1 MLKKGDKVRIRNLS
15 KEERYGA
22 KLHYNSNMINSEG
35 LEGVILTV
43 EERNYGVIHRVKTK
57 RHDEWK
63 WLPEWLEKP
72 TEYDAF

>member
-1 MLKKGDKVRIRNLS
+1 
-15 KEERYGA
+15 
-22 KLHYNSNMINSEG
+22 MITSEG

-43 EERNYGVIHRVKTK
+43 EKRNYGVIHRVKTK